1 MSNQLEK
8 LKSSIKREYVNNFE
22 LNLMKSSGFI
32 PIDKRQGKLY
42 TIISQ
47 RSLRDIE
54 SIRETISKTIQTY
67 GGIEPIPVSDAIF
80 DDVYNFVDNLIK
92 NPESVENSKVET
104 KESPKPKE
112 VTAEDMLVTI
122 GWIKKEQLQESEK
135 LAKE

>member
-8 LKSSIKREYVNNFE
+8 LKSSIKKEYVNNFE

-47 RSLRDIE
+47 RSLKDIE
-54 SIRETISKTIQTY
+54 TIRETISKTIQTY

-80 DDVYNFVDNLIK
+80 DDVYNFVDNLVK
-92 NPESVENSKVET
+92 NPETVQSTEET
-104 KESPKPKE
+104 KEPAKPKE

-122 GWIKKEQLQESEK
+122 GWITKEQLRDAQN
-135 LAKE
+135 L